1 RFGVQARITTW
12 HGDKVLQVPTGALFR
27 RGMQWMVFV
36 REEDVAR
43 LREIEIGHDNG
54 LAAEVRA
61 GLGEGD
67 VVILH
72 PPDSLREGMRVTE
85 AN

>member
-1 RFGVQARITTW
+1 
-12 HGDKVLQVPTGALFR
+12 
-27 RGMQWMVFV
+27 V
-36 REEDVAR
+36 REEGVAR

-61 GLGEGD
+61 GLVEGD

-72 PPDSLREGMRVTE
+72 PPDSLREGMRVKET
-85 AN
+85 N